1 MLCDVMIRYS
11 VARGRAR
18 GEVVH
23 TSGITM
29 LSPGGAGCAPV
40 MPQVGHTS
48 GRLCGR
54 DNPQVG
60 AASERFQAVSSPR
73 RELPLPAP
81 SREVCEHQ
89 LAPAAHLY
97 VLMDV
102 VDEPMPPS
110 SAELDEEDA
119 IEKEQAEQTRVGYA
133 MSQPRHVI
141 VPTRVRDTPTS
152 GQPALCDAPGGAHLG
167 PAIWP

>member
-1 MLCDVMIRYS
+1 MFCFQGRPAPLRVLCDVYS
-11 VARGRAR
+11 SPGTFHVR

-54 DNPQVG
+54 GNPQVG
-60 AASERFQAVSSPR
+60 AASKRFQAVSSPR

-81 SREVCEHQ
+81 SREVCENQ

-110 SAELDEEDA
+110 STELDEEDA
-119 IEKEQAEQTRVGYA
+119 LEKG
-133 MSQPRHVI
+133 
-141 VPTRVRDTPTS
+141 
-152 GQPALCDAPGGAHLG
+152 
-167 PAIWP
+167 